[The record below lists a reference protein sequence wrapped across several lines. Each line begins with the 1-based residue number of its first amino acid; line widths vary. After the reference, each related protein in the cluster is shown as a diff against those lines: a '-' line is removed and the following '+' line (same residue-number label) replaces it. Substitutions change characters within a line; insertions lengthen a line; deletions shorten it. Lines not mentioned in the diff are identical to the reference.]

1 VTCGAILDGSRATGS
16 GEGDPVLKRALV
28 KRVRLQLLPCV
39 VLTVAGACGRPNAAT
54 DFLQA
59 RADALVRSDA
69 PGGVILAIVRPNGEV
84 IAASAGHQ
92 SGGGPIPTD
101 GRVRIG
107 SVTKT
112 FMAVLVLQLADEG
125 RVDLDAPARTYVTN
139 PPPPAGVTVRDL
151 LQHTSGLPGDA
162 QPGFL
167 DRIQG
172 QPNQPLTPQ
181 QILAF
186 TRDVPPL
193 FEPGTGWSY
202 SNTNY
207 IYLGLLV
214 EDVTGLA
221 VANVLRARIIQP
233 LGLVDT
239 YLAGAEQGPPVI
251 RAPIRIGDHEFPY
264 DYPYTSIATSAWT
277 AGAMVSSAADLG
289 TFFRALFAGK
299 LISQSALEEM
309 TSIAPG
315 PQVDDPPSGYGLG
328 LTEWHPAE
336 FPGMELYGHGGG
348 IAGFL
353 TLVFHDPVKG
363 ITYFAAGTDLRL
375 DFKPTM
381 LQMVS
386 YINGH

>member
-39 VLTVAGACGRPNAAT
+39 VLTVAGACGRPDAT

-59 RADALVRSDA
+59 RADALVRSDT
-69 PGGVILAIVRPNGEV
+69 PGGVILAIVRPSGEV
-84 IAASAGHQ
+84 IAVSAGHQ

-139 PPPPAGVTVRDL
+139 PPPQAGVTVRDL

-167 DRIQG
+167 ERIQG
-172 QPNQPLTPQ
+172 QPNHPLTPQ

-202 SNTNY
+202 SNTDY
-207 IYLGLLV
+207 IYLGLLI

-233 LGLVDT
+233 LGLDDT
-239 YLAGAEQGPPVI
+239 YPRRRRTGTACHSRSHTNRRARVPLRLSVHFDRDERVDGRRHGFI
-251 RAPIRIGDHEFPY
+251 RRRPRP
-264 DYPYTSIATSAWT
+264 
-277 AGAMVSSAADLG
+277 
-289 TFFRALFAGK
+289 FFRALFAGK
-299 LISQSALEEM
+299 LISQSALGEM

-315 PQVDDPPSGYGLG
+315 SQVDDPPSGYGLG

-353 TLVFHDPVKG
+353 TLVFHDPAKG

-381 LQMVS
+381 LEMVS
-386 YINGH
+386 YINGL

>member
-1 VTCGAILDGSRATGS
+1 M
-16 GEGDPVLKRALV
+16 
-28 KRVRLQLLPCV
+28 
-39 VLTVAGACGRPNAAT
+39 VAGACGRQNPTT

-69 PGGVILAIVRPNGEV
+69 PGGVILAIVRPGGEV

-92 SGGGPIPTD
+92 SGGSPIPAD

-112 FMAVLVLQLADEG
+112 FTAVLVLQLVDEG
-125 RVDLDAPARTYVTN
+125 SVDLDAPARTYVTN

-162 QPGFL
+162 QPGL
-167 DRIQG
+167 LERIQG
-172 QPNQPLTPQ
+172 RPNQPLTPQ
-181 QILAF
+181 EILAF

-207 IYLGLLV
+207 IYLGLLI
-214 EDVTGLA
+214 EDVTSMP
-221 VANVLRARIIQP
+221 VDNVLRTRIILP
-233 LGLVDT
+233 LGLDDT
-239 YLAGAEQGPPVI
+239 YLAGAEWGPTVI

-299 LISQSALEEM
+299 LLSKSALEEM
-309 TSIAPG
+309 TTIAPESR
-315 PQVDDPPSGYGLG
+315 VDEPPSGYGLG

-353 TLVFHDPVKG
+353 TLVFHDPVEG
-363 ITYFAAGTDLRL
+363 VTYFAAGTDLRL

-381 LQMVS
+381 LQMVG

>member
-1 VTCGAILDGSRATGS
+1 VGRRARLR
-16 GEGDPVLKRALV
+16 PLPFAVL
-28 KRVRLQLLPCV
+28 LL
-39 VLTVAGACGRPNAAT
+39 AGACGRPNAT

-59 RADALVRSDA
+59 RADALVKSNA
-69 PGGVILAIVRPNGEV
+69 PGGLILAIVQPEGKV
-84 IAASAGHQ
+84 IAASAGHE
-92 SGGGPIPTD
+92 SGGDPIPTD

-112 FMAVLVLQLADEG
+112 FVAVLVLQLVDEG
-125 RVDLDAPARTYVTN
+125 RVDLDAPARTYVTD
-139 PPPPAGVTVRDL
+139 PRPPADVTVRDL

-167 DRIQG
+167 ERIQG
-172 QPNQPLTPQ
+172 QPKQPLSPQ
-181 QILAF
+181 EILAF

-193 FEPGTGWSY
+193 FEPGTRWSY

-207 IYLGLLV
+207 IYLGLLI
-214 EDVTGLA
+214 EDVTGMP
-221 VANVLRARIIQP
+221 VAKVLRTRIIQP
-233 LGLVDT
+233 LGLDDT
-239 YLAGAEQGPPVI
+239 YFAGAEKGPPVI

-299 LISQSALEEM
+299 LLSHSALEEM
-309 TSIAPG
+309 TTIAPG
-315 PQVDDPPSGYGLG
+315 SQADEPPSGYGLG

-336 FPGMELYGHGGG
+336 YSGMELYGHGGG

-353 TLVFHDPVKG
+353 TLVFHDPIKG

-381 LQMVS
+381 LEMVS
-386 YINGH
+386 YINGP

>member
-1 VTCGAILDGSRATGS
+1 M
-16 GEGDPVLKRALV
+16 
-28 KRVRLQLLPCV
+28 
-39 VLTVAGACGRPNAAT
+39 VAGACGRPNAT

-84 IAASAGHQ
+84 IAASGGHQ
-92 SGGGPIPTD
+92 SGGSPIPTD

-112 FMAVLVLQLADEG
+112 FMAVLVLQLVDEG
-125 RVDLDAPARTYVTN
+125 RVDLDAPARTYVTD

-167 DRIQG
+167 ERIQG
-172 QPNQPLTPQ
+172 QPKQPLTPQ

-207 IYLGLLV
+207 IYLGLLI
-214 EDVTGLA
+214 EDVTGMP
-221 VANVLRARIIQP
+221 VANALRIRIIQP
-233 LGLVDT
+233 LGLDDT
-239 YLAGAEQGPPVI
+239 YLAGAEEGPPVI
-251 RAPIRIGDHEFPY
+251 RAPIRIGDREFPY

-277 AGAMVSSAADLG
+277 AGAMVSSASDLG
-289 TFFRALFAGK
+289 AFFGALFAGK
-299 LISQSALEEM
+299 LLSHSALREM
-309 TSIAPG
+309 TTIAPG
-315 PQVDDPPSGYGLG
+315 SQADDPPSGYGLG

-375 DFKPTM
+375 NFKPTM

-386 YINGH
+386 YINGP